1 MGIIAKKKKDIKV
14 SFVGNNAVGVTGS
27 CTLISFNNRT
37 IAFECG
43 GIQEGK
49 TIYDNYKLNRRML
62 SKIKAKDIDMIIGGH
77 FMHYDHGGNVVTL
90 HKQNPNIRIITGEK
104 TTKILKEMWLDSSY
118 ISSRDCELLEKM
130 YPDKHFEPYYTDG
143 DVFSALQ
150 SVEEYSAGEIHK
162 LDENVSIRYTYSGHI
177 FGAMQCE
184 LFITIDNHVH
194 KLIFTSD
201 LGNVKTEHLKPFV
214 QPFSPISGGNILI
227 GETTYGSRTNVDVTK
242 KIIDKDLEKI
252 KSVVEQFCKQNKRR
266 VLFPVFSLDK
276 CPNIL
281 WILYTMFKDDK
292 DFDTK
297 ILIDSPLTNRLLDA
311 YSEVL
316 EGEAKEK
323 FDEMMSWKNIKRIIT
338 PEDSKYAMENITNIC
353 ILSSGGML
361 QSGRSVRWAMD
372 LLPHSNDCIIF
383 SGYCGENT
391 LGYAIK
397 NKSEQKTITI
407 GGKPCKNRCQIVSL
421 KGQSSHRQR
430 TDLLNY
436 YKTINV
442 EKIYLVHG
450 DMDGKI
456 EFASDLKERLSDCSK
471 STKVCVVNKDTT
483 ITL

>member
-1 MGIIAKKKKDIKV
+1 MSKKKRDIKV
-14 SFVGNNAVGVTGS
+14 SFVGNNAVGITGS

-62 SKIKAKDIDMIIGGH
+62 SKIKAKDIDMVIGGH

-130 YPDKHFEPYYTDG
+130 YPDKHFEPYYTDD

-150 SVEEYSAGEIHK
+150 NVEEYSAGKIHK

-184 LFITIDNHVH
+184 LFITLNNHVY

-214 QPFSPISGGNILI
+214 QPFSPISGGNIMVA
-227 GETTYGSRTNVDVTK
+227 ETTYGSRNNIDVTK

-252 KSVVEQFCKQNKRR
+252 KSVVEQFCKENKRR

-281 WILYTMFKDDK
+281 WLLYNMFKDDPS
-292 DFDTK
+292 FDTK
-297 ILIDSPLTNRLLDA
+297 ILVDSPLTNRLLDA
-311 YSEVL
+311 YSEAL
-316 EGEAKEK
+316 EGDAKEK
-323 FDEMMSWKNIKRIIT
+323 FDEMLSWKNIKRIIN
-338 PEDSKYAMENITNIC
+338 PEDSKYAMEKMTNIC

-361 QSGRSVRWAMD
+361 QSGRSVLWAME
-372 LLPHSNDCIIF
+372 LLPHSHDCIIF

-397 NKSEQKTITI
+397 NKSEQKTISI

-436 YKTINV
+436 YKSVNV
-442 EKIYLVHG
+442 ERIFLVHG

-456 EFASDLKERLSDCSK
+456 EFAEDLKEKLSESSK

>member
-1 MGIIAKKKKDIKV
+1 MSKKKRDIKV
-14 SFVGNNAVGVTGS
+14 SFVGNNAVGITGS

-62 SKIKAKDIDMIIGGH
+62 SKIKAKDIDMVIGGH

-130 YPDKHFEPYYTDG
+130 YPDKHFEPYYTDD

-150 SVEEYSAGEIHK
+150 NVEEYSAGKIHK

-184 LFITIDNHVH
+184 LFITLNNHVY

-214 QPFSPISGGNILI
+214 QPFSPISGGNIMVA
-227 GETTYGSRTNVDVTK
+227 ETTYGSRNNIDVTK

-252 KSVVEQFCKQNKRR
+252 KSVVEQFCKENKRR

-281 WILYTMFKDDK
+281 WLLYNMFKDDPS
-292 DFDTK
+292 FDTK
-297 ILIDSPLTNRLLDA
+297 ILVDSPLTNRLLDA
-311 YSEVL
+311 YSEAL
-316 EGEAKEK
+316 EGDAKEK
-323 FDEMMSWKNIKRIIT
+323 FDEMLSWKNIKRIIN
-338 PEDSKYAMENITNIC
+338 PEDSKYAMEKMTNIC

-361 QSGRSVRWAMD
+361 QSGRSVRWAME
-372 LLPHSNDCIIF
+372 LLPNSNDCIIF

-397 NKSEQKTITI
+397 NKSEQKTISI

-436 YKTINV
+436 YKSVNV
-442 EKIYLVHG
+442 ERIFLVHG

-456 EFASDLKERLSDCSK
+456 EFAEDLKEKLSESSK

>member
-1 MGIIAKKKKDIKV
+1 MSKKKRDIKV

-62 SKIKAKDIDMIIGGH
+62 AKIKAKDIDMVIGGH

-130 YPDKHFEPYYTDG
+130 YPDKHFEPYYTDD

-150 SVEEYSAGEIHK
+150 NVEEYSAGVIHK

-184 LFITIDNHVH
+184 LFITLNNHVY

-214 QPFSPISGGNILI
+214 QPFSPISGGNIMVA
-227 GETTYGSRTNVDVTK
+227 ETTYGSRNNIDVTK

-252 KSVVEQFCKQNKRR
+252 KSVVEQFCKENKRR

-281 WILYTMFKDDK
+281 WLLYNMFKDDPS
-292 DFDTK
+292 FDTK
-297 ILIDSPLTNRLLDA
+297 IIVDSPLTNRLLDA
-311 YSEVL
+311 YSEAL
-316 EGEAKEK
+316 EGDAKEK
-323 FDEMMSWKNIKRIIT
+323 FDEMLSWKNIKRIIN
-338 PEDSKYAMENITNIC
+338 PEDSKYAMEKMTNIC

-361 QSGRSVRWAMD
+361 QSGRSVRWAME
-372 LLPHSNDCIIF
+372 LLPNSNDCIIF

-397 NKSEQKTITI
+397 NKSEQKTINI

-436 YKTINV
+436 YKSVNV
-442 EKIYLVHG
+442 ERIFLVHG

-456 EFASDLKERLSDCSK
+456 EFAEDLKEKLSESSK